1 MFENFKNINKIKL
14 GLVLANV
21 LLVFFLILLSNLG
34 VLPFKSIGDFAFFAV
49 LTLIFALY
57 RPGWAFLFFVGT
69 IVLENINL
77 APKEIGIMVRPYQFF
92 GALTI
97 LAILFRW
104 RAKRLNFKFSKLF
117 WADYLIIILTI
128 SSFVS
133 AFASQD
139 KTPSF
144 KLAIIFLSF
153 AFLYFLSR
161 TFIQTAEDLKR
172 VVPFFLSSSIIVIF
186 YGIWQ
191 NIQFIHGGN
200 SFEIMPGRPNG
211 TFAEADWLG
220 IFLVLFLAVIYVII
234 FYLNKE
240 LSKIFDI
247 INSKLQNPNSKQIPN
262 DKIQKFILYFLYIVL
277 IVVYTL
283 LILAVSRSAWLG
295 AAATTLIFILIIL
308 TDLKVKE
315 WRWKLFVKTSLNL
328 LIVGIFSVSF
338 VYFFNL
344 TSFQLFNRAQ
354 STGTGLQKITISC
367 ISNDTVIPDKIT
379 DIDELAPFGCQH
391 INLEN
396 IEKEKSAGH
405 FIQEVFR
412 ADPNVNIRSE
422 IYQKSLTEIKTHPIF
437 GIGWGSIG
445 KVLGTDERGSA
456 LNSSNIFLEVYLG
469 AGIVGF
475 LSFIA
480 IWLYIL
486 SKSIKNLY
494 SSDDN
499 LRRSYNL
506 FVILGWVGLTVANL
520 FNAGILLGFMWMFL
534 GMSMINSKLNNE

>member
-1 MFENFKNINKIKL
+1 MFENFKNINKIKI

-34 VLPFKSIGDFAFFAV
+34 VLPFKSNGDFAFFAV

-57 RPGWAFLFFVGT
+57 RPGWSFLFFIGT

-77 APKEIGIMVRPYQFF
+77 APKEIGIMIRPYQFF

-97 LAILFRW
+97 LAILIRW

-161 TFIQTAEDLKR
+161 TFVQTVEDLKR
-172 VVPFFLSSSIIVIF
+172 VVSFFLSSSLVVIF

-200 SFEIMPGRPNG
+200 SFEIMPGRPNA
-211 TFAEADWLG
+211 TFSEPDWLG
-220 IFLVLFLAVIYVII
+220 IYLVLFLAVIYAII

-240 LSKIFDI
+240 LSNIFDI
-247 INSKLQNPNSKQIPN
+247 INSKLQNPNSKQISN
-262 DKIQKFILYFLYIVL
+262 DKIQKFILYALYIVL
-277 IVVYTL
+277 IAAYAL
-283 LILAVSRSAWLG
+283 LIITVSRSAWLG
-295 AAATTLIFILIIL
+295 AAATVLIFFLMILTNLKINGWKWNAFFKILI
-308 TDLKVKE
+308 
-315 WRWKLFVKTSLNL
+315 KLALMGVCS
-328 LIVGIFSVSF
+328 IGI

-344 TSFQLFNRAQ
+344 TNFQLFNRVQ

-367 ISNDTVIPDKIT
+367 INNDTIIPDKIV

-391 INLEN
+391 INLED
-396 IEKEKSAGH
+396 IEKEKFDGH
-405 FIQEVFR
+405 FIREVFR
-412 ADPNVNIRSE
+412 ADPNVNIRGE
-422 IYQKSLTEIKTHPIF
+422 IYQKSLSEIKNHPIF

-475 LSFIA
+475 LSFLTV
-480 IWLYIL
+480 WLYIAA
-486 SKSIKNLY
+486 KSLKNLY
-494 SSDDN
+494 LAEDN
-499 LRRSYNL
+499 LHRTYNL
-506 FVILGWVGLTVANL
+506 FVLLGWIGLTVANL
-520 FNAGILLGFMWMFL
+520 FNAGILLGFIWVFIAI
-534 GMSMINSKLNNE
+534 SMIPKETNA

>member
-1 MFENFKNINKIKL
+1 MLEYFKNINKIKT
-14 GLVLANV
+14 GLLLANV
-21 LLVFFLILLSNLG
+21 LLVSFLILLSNLG
-34 VLPFKSIGDFAFFAV
+34 ILPFKSIGDFAFFAV

-97 LAILFRW
+97 LAILVRW

-172 VVPFFLSSSIIVIF
+172 IVPFFLSSSIIVIF

-191 NIQFIHGGN
+191 NARFILGKI
-200 SFEIMPGRPNG
+200 SFETMLGRPNA
-211 TFAEADWLG
+211 TFFEADWLG
-220 IFLVLFLAVIYVII
+220 IYLVLVIGVIYAII
-234 FYLNKE
+234 YYLNKE
-240 LSKIFDI
+240 LSNIFDI

-262 DKIQKFILYFLYIVL
+262 DKIQKFILYILYL
-277 IVVYTL
+277 ILIASYTL
-283 LILAVSRSAWLG
+283 LILTVSRSAWLG
-295 AAATTLIFILIIL
+295 TVIMTLVF
-308 TDLKVKE
+308 
-315 WRWKLFVKTSLNL
+315 L
-328 LIVGIFSVSF
+328 LIVLTGLKFKNWQGKLFLKVLRNLTIAGSCSIGI

-367 ISNDTVIPDKIT
+367 REEIPLPEKVET
-379 DIDELAPFGCQH
+379 SEELIKYGCRH
-391 INLEN
+391 INLEEIK
-396 IEKEKSAGH
+396 IEENRGYLIKE
-405 FIQEVFR
+405 IYR
-412 ADPNVNIRSE
+412 PDPNVNIRSE
-422 IYQKSLTEIKTHPIF
+422 IYQKSIAEIKKHPLF

-456 LNSSNIFLEVYLG
+456 LNSSNIFLEIYLG

-475 LSFIA
+475 LSFMI
-480 IWLYIL
+480 IWLYIFG
-486 SKSIKNLY
+486 KSIKNLY
-494 SSDDN
+494 SSEDN
-499 LRRSYNL
+499 LHRAYNL
-506 FVILGWVGLTVANL
+506 FVLLGWFGLTVANL
-520 FNAGILLGFMWMFL
+520 FNAGILLGFIWVFIAI
-534 GMSMINSKLNNE
+534 SMVQKETDD